1 MARLPRGITSAI
13 REGVDD
19 LLGEIQRQYKFA
31 TTPTTPGQRKIDMP
45 GVHAGRKTRAATEAK
60 GRVFRNTTLAAT
72 AAAGVREALRDEDP
86 DKIDDALIRKLAKQ
100 VLKEEGVPL
109 PRGRPK
115 APIPKAKDIN
125 LEIANNAKK
134 DIENYYE
141 DKRKNK
147 MALGGMATP
156 SATPPRVSNP
166 ARGVAPVSRDLE
178 RPTPTSPA
186 RGVAPVSRPARGV
199 APVSRDLERPT
210 PTSPARRRGPVSR
223 PAVMPTSPIEEY
235 NPRVSNPAKGV
246 APVSRDLERP
256 TPTSPARRRGP
267 VSRPAVMPRKP
278 AKGKGPV
285 VRPAVMPRKPA
296 EGKGPVVR
304 PAVMPRKPAKGK
316 GPVVRPAVMPTPAKG
331 AAPTAGTLAAAT
343 KAARAMQKSKG
354 TAPVSRPAVMSRK
367 PLDVKKQRALAN
379 ATRFAGSAL
388 LGKTR

>member
-1 MARLPRGITSAI
+1 MARLPRSVTSTV
-13 REGVDD
+13 RNVVND
-19 LLGEIQRQYKFA
+19 LVGGAERHINDLR
-31 TTPTTPGQRKIDMP
+31 TRPTDGQRK
-45 GVHAGRKTRAATEAK
+45 VAQATK
-60 GRVFRNTTLAAT
+60 GQRVYRGGQRLAAGAGAG
-72 AAAGVREALRDEDP
+72 AALVGKGVYDAVTDMLKKEDP
-86 DKIDDALIRKLAKQ
+86 DKITDSLIERRTKQ
-100 VLKEEGVPL
+100 VLKKEGIPI

-115 APIPKAKDIN
+115 APIPRAKDIN

-156 SATPPRVSNP
+156 SATSPRVSNP
-166 ARGVAPVSRDLE
+166 ARR
-178 RPTPTSPA
+178 R
-186 RGVAPVSRPARGV
+186 

-235 NPRVSNPAKGV
+235 NPRVSNPAKG
-246 APVSRDLERP
+246 
-256 TPTSPARRRGP
+256 
-267 VSRPAVMPRKP
+267 
-278 AKGKGPV
+278 
-285 VRPAVMPRKPA
+285 
-296 EGKGPVVR
+296 
-304 PAVMPRKPAKGK
+304 
-316 GPVVRPAVMPTPAKG
+316 
-331 AAPTAGTLAAAT
+331 AAPIAGTLAAAT
-343 KAARAMQKSKG
+343 KAARAMQKSKGTAPVSRAAADKEAIRAMQKSKG

>member
-1 MARLPRGITSAI
+1 MARLPRSVTSTV
-13 REGVDD
+13 RNVVND
-19 LLGEIQRQYKFA
+19 LVGGAERHINDLR
-31 TTPTTPGQRKIDMP
+31 TRPTDGQRK
-45 GVHAGRKTRAATEAK
+45 VAQATK
-60 GRVFRNTTLAAT
+60 GQRVYRGGQRLAAGAGAG
-72 AAAGVREALRDEDP
+72 AALVGKGVYDAVTDMLKKEDP
-86 DKIDDALIRKLAKQ
+86 DKITDSLIERRTKQ
-100 VLKEEGVPL
+100 VLKKEGIPI

-115 APIPKAKDIN
+115 TPIPKAKDIN

-223 PAVMPTSPIEEY
+223 PAVMP
-235 NPRVSNPAKGV
+235 
-246 APVSRDLERP
+246 
-256 TPTSPARRRGP
+256 
-267 VSRPAVMPRKP
+267 
-278 AKGKGPV
+278 
-285 VRPAVMPRKPA
+285 RKPA

-331 AAPTAGTLAAAT
+331 AAPIAGTLAAAT
-343 KAARAMQKSKG
+343 KAARAMQKSKGTAPVSRAAADKEAIRAMQKSKG

>member
-1 MARLPRGITSAI
+1 MARLPRSVTSTV
-13 REGVDD
+13 RNVVND
-19 LLGEIQRQYKFA
+19 LVGGAERHINDLR
-31 TTPTTPGQRKIDMP
+31 TRPTDGQRK
-45 GVHAGRKTRAATEAK
+45 VAQATK
-60 GRVFRNTTLAAT
+60 GQRVYRGGQRLAAGAGAG
-72 AAAGVREALRDEDP
+72 AALVGKGVYDAVTDMLKKEDP
-86 DKIDDALIRKLAKQ
+86 DKITDSLIERRTKQ
-100 VLKEEGVPL
+100 VLKKEGIPI

-115 APIPKAKDIN
+115 APIPRAKDIN

-156 SATPPRVSNP
+156 SATSPRVSN
-166 ARGVAPVSRDLE
+166 
-178 RPTPTSPA
+178 
-186 RGVAPVSRPARGV
+186 PARGV

-256 TPTSPARRRGP
+256 TPTSPARR
-267 VSRPAVMPRKP
+267 
-278 AKGKGPV
+278 GPV

-331 AAPTAGTLAAAT
+331 AAPIVGTLAAAT

-354 TAPVSRPAVMSRK
+354 TAPVSRAAADKEAIRAMQKSKGTAPVSRPAVMPRK

>member
-86 DKIDDALIRKLAKQ
+86 DKIDDALIRKHAKR
-100 VLKEEGVPL
+100 VLKEEGVPI

-186 RGVAPVSRPARGV
+186 RGVAPVSR
-199 APVSRDLERPT
+199 DLERPT
-210 PTSPARRRGPVSR
+210 PTSPARRRGPVS
-223 PAVMPTSPIEEY
+223 
-235 NPRVSNPAKGV
+235 
-246 APVSRDLERP
+246 
-256 TPTSPARRRGP
+256 
-267 VSRPAVMPRKP
+267 
-278 AKGKGPV
+278 
-285 VRPAVMPRKPA
+285 RPAVMPRKPA

-331 AAPTAGTLAAAT
+331 AAPIAGTLAAAT

-354 TAPVSRPAVMSRK
+354 TAPVSRAAADKEAIRAMQKSKGTAPVSRPAVMPRK